1 MVGLNFAVKFL
12 REDAVR
18 DANTPLNVMARRV
31 DYLVERTG
39 IDRVGFG
46 SDFDGVLI
54 SREIGDMSGLPKLL
68 PALRD
73 RGYDDHT
80 LTKLAHDNWLRIL
93 RKTCGG

>member
-1 MVGLNFAVKFL
+1 MTRHL
-12 REDAVR
+12 
-18 DANTPLNVMARRV
+18 
-31 DYLVERTG
+31 DYLVERIG

-68 PALRD
+68 SALRD

-93 RKTCGG
+93 RKTWGG